1 MNDYEIMIQRINND
15 FQLELKNPDEC
26 NISKEIRKNKN
37 KEMMNDLE
45 LLDKLDFL
53 IRRGKARIVIDE

>member
-26 NISKEIRKNKN
+26 NISKEIRKLLS
-37 KEMMNDLE
+37 MNNE
-45 LLDKLDFL
+45 NVKK
-53 IRRGKARIVIDE
+53 RR

>member
-26 NISKEIRKNKN
+26 NISKEIRKKQ
-37 KEMMNDLE
+37 KQ
-45 LLDKLDFL
+45 
-53 IRRGKARIVIDE
+53 RIDERFRIIR